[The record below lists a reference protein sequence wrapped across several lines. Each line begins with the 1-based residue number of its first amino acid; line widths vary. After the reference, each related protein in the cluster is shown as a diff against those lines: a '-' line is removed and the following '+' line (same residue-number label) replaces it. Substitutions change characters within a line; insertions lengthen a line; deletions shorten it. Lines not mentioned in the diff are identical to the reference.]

1 VQNTLCVCG
10 HAKDAHEHYRRGT
23 DCATCGAEVCPK
35 FRRAILSRKQ
45 PPTPPTRPSSEG
57 ADRDQ
62 APHRSSFTAT
72 GPLAIVSD
80 FRAYAARNLRSV

>member
-1 VQNTLCVCG
+1 MPNTVCVCG

-23 DCATCGAEVCPK
+23 DCATCGAEVCPR

-45 PPTPPTRPSSEG
+45 PPTPPARPPAEG
-57 ADRDQ
+57 AERDQ
-62 APHRSSFTAT
+62 APHRSTFTAT

-80 FRAYAARNLRSV
+80 FSAFARRRPATS

>member
-1 VQNTLCVCG
+1 MPNTLCVCG

-35 FRRAILSRKQ
+35 FRRAILARKQ
-45 PPTPPTRPSSEG
+45 PPTPPARPPAEE
-57 ADRDQ
+57 AERE

-72 GPLAIVSD
+72 GPLAIVTD
-80 FRAYAARNLRSV
+80 FRAYARRGPATS

>member
-35 FRRAILSRKQ
+35 FRRALLPRKRTD
-45 PPTPPTRPSSEG
+45 PPTPPATDGATRDE
-57 ADRDQ
+57 AQ
-62 APHRSSFTAT
+62 HRASFTAT

-80 FRAYAARNLRSV
+80 LRAYAARRPSAI

>member
-1 VQNTLCVCG
+1 VRNSLCVCG

-35 FRRAILSRKQ
+35 FRRAILTRKQ
-45 PPTPPTRPSSEG
+45 PPTPPAVPPTEG
-57 ADRDQ
+57 VKRDD
-62 APHRSSFTAT
+62 ASHRSPFAAT

-80 FRAYAARNLRSV
+80 LRAYAARRASAI

>member
-1 VQNTLCVCG
+1 MPNTLCVCG

-23 DCATCGAEVCPK
+23 DCATCGPELCPR

-45 PPTPPTRPSSEG
+45 PPTPPARPSSEG
-57 ADRDQ
+57 ADRDE
-62 APHRSSFTAT
+62 APHRTSFTAT

-80 FRAYAARNLRSV
+80 LRAYARRGLSTS